1 MYSLLSLS
9 RMGLKSKDLSVPLL
23 SKLCSLEQ
31 LDLSG
36 NMLQEIPK
44 GLCLPSLK
52 ILNCSNNDMEDVTS
66 LEALRNIEELRLE
79 DNLYL
84 TVRMNHTL
92 KFNSHMYLKSELTQ
106 LLIF

>member
-1 MYSLLSLS
+1 MHVFSVLFSLS
-9 RMGLKSKDLSVPLL
+9 RMGLKSEDLPVPLL

-31 LDLSG
+31 LDVSG

-44 GLCLPSLK
+44 GLSLPCLK
-52 ILNCSNNDMEDVTS
+52 VLNCSNNDMEDVTS

-84 TVRMNHTL
+84 TVSL
-92 KFNSHMYLKSELTQ
+92 AL
-106 LLIF
+106 

>member
-1 MYSLLSLS
+1 MHVFSVLFSLS
-9 RMGLKSKDLSVPLL
+9 RMGLRSEDLPVPLL
-23 SKLCSLEQ
+23 SKLCSLQQ

-44 GLCLPSLK
+44 GLCLPCLK

-84 TVRMNHTL
+84 TVSITL
-92 KFNSHMYLKSELTQ
+92 
-106 LLIF
+106 

>member
-1 MYSLLSLS
+1 MHVFSVLFSLS
-9 RMGLKSKDLSVPLL
+9 RMGLRSEDLPVPLL

-44 GLCLPSLK
+44 GLCLPCLK

-84 TVRMNHTL
+84 TVRITL
-92 KFNSHMYLKSELTQ
+92 
-106 LLIF
+106 